1 MNALFYF
8 VAGASICWATNKLYH
23 AFSSTKKN
31 DEVTAEKALTNEPA
45 TGNATKS
52 ATESTTKKES
62 VANEVKTKAKE
73 VTTKKKTKKKI
84 EKSKDKKVV
93 PKNKESPPLKEK
105 QVDDLS
111 QLKGVGPKLAEALD
125 EIGIYN
131 YEQLSNPSLDL
142 LLIRLKETG
151 GRFSRPAITAVVERA
166 KAASKER

>member
-8 VAGASICWATNKLYH
+8 VAGASICWATNKLYY
-23 AFSSTKKN
+23 AFSSTKK
-31 DEVTAEKALTNEPA
+31 DDDVTKKKAFTKEPVTAN
-45 TGNATKS
+45 S
-52 ATESTTKKES
+52 TESATKKES
-62 VANEVKTKAKE
+62 VANEVRTKAKK
-73 VTTKKKTKKKI
+73 VTTKKKTKKKV
-84 EKSKDKKVV
+84 S
-93 PKNKESPPLKEK
+93 KNKESPPLKEK

-151 GRFSRPAITAVVERA
+151 GKFSRPAITAVVERA